1 MKKKLL
7 NILNNLDSLFVIM
20 LIVTAVIVFVK
31 VLIG

>member
-7 NILNNLDSLFVIM
+7 NILNNIDSLFVIT